1 MGPLQIQTLLH
12 PDKLCLV
19 PAKLHLLFV
28 SILRQ
33 TGGISNAQRFLL
45 TTGILIGKRKKKFAI
60 SFPTLIKIA
69 NSAKLKFHRGRPK
82 LEAV

>member
-1 MGPLQIQTLLH
+1 MS
-12 PDKLCLV
+12 KLKRGRPEGTGKFQGNLKK
-19 PAKLHLLFV
+19 ALV
-28 SILRQ
+28 SIIRQ

-45 TTGILIGKRKKKFAI
+45 TTGILIGKRKKKKKFAI

-82 LEAV
+82 LEAI

>member
-1 MGPLQIQTLLH
+1 MS
-12 PDKLCLV
+12 KLKRGRPEGTGKFQGAL
-19 PAKLHLLFV
+19 KKQLV
-28 SILRQ
+28 SILRK

>member
-1 MGPLQIQTLLH
+1 MS
-12 PDKLCLV
+12 KLKRGRPEGTGKFQGDL
-19 PAKLHLLFV
+19 KKQLV

-82 LEAV
+82 LEAI

>member
-1 MGPLQIQTLLH
+1 MSKLKRGRPEGTGKFQGTLKKQL
-12 PDKLCLV
+12 
-19 PAKLHLLFV
+19 V

-45 TTGILIGKRKKKFAI
+45 TTGILVGKNKRKKKFAI

>member
-1 MGPLQIQTLLH
+1 MS
-12 PDKLCLV
+12 KLKRGRPEGTGKFQGIL
-19 PAKLHLLFV
+19 KKQLV
-28 SILRQ
+28 SILRK

-82 LEAV
+82 LEAI

>member
-1 MGPLQIQTLLH
+1 MS
-12 PDKLCLV
+12 KLKRGRPEGTGKFQGDLKKKLV
-19 PAKLHLLFV
+19 SV
-28 SILRQ
+28 IRQ

-45 TTGILIGKRKKKFAI
+45 TIGILVGKRKKKFAV

-82 LEAV
+82 LEAI

>member
-1 MGPLQIQTLLH
+1 MS
-12 PDKLCLV
+12 KLKRGRPEGTGKFQGNLKK
-19 PAKLHLLFV
+19 ALV

-33 TGGISNAQRFLL
+33 TGGISNVQRFLL

>member
-1 MGPLQIQTLLH
+1 MSKLKRGRPEGTGKFQGTLKKQL
-12 PDKLCLV
+12 
-19 PAKLHLLFV
+19 V
-28 SILRQ
+28 SILRK

>member
-1 MGPLQIQTLLH
+1 MS
-12 PDKLCLV
+12 KLKRGRPEGTGKFQGNLKK
-19 PAKLHLLFV
+19 ALV

-82 LEAV
+82 LEAI

>member
-1 MGPLQIQTLLH
+1 MSKLKRGRPEGTGKFQGTLKKQL
-12 PDKLCLV
+12 
-19 PAKLHLLFV
+19 V